1 MAMTAVEGRRQ
12 LLDTL
17 VHATDE
23 IGLALACLGAAYE
36 QLDEHTADT
45 LEEEL
50 FQPVQLAYGRAKR
63 THAEFA
69 GRHGLEG
76 HAFQAQS
83 PGLVS
88 VRAKGL
94 IDRGVEAISRADG
107 ALATLQDSPLP
118 VEVGDVELRAGLA
131 DVRKLMDGFSQRAR
145 ELLRRL
151 GR

>member
-1 MAMTAVEGRRQ
+1 MAMAAVEGRQ
-12 LLDTL
+12 QVLDTL
-17 VHATDE
+17 AEATDE
-23 IGLALACLGAAYE
+23 IGLALACIGAAYE
-36 QLDEHTADT
+36 QLDHPTADA

-63 THAEFA
+63 THTGFAE
-69 GRHGLEG
+69 RHGLEG

-94 IDRGVEAISRADG
+94 IDRAVDAVSRADG
-107 ALATLQDSPLP
+107 TLATLQDSPLP
-118 VEVGDVELRAGLA
+118 VEFGDVELRAGLA
-131 DVRKLMDGFSQRAR
+131 DVRKAIGGFPQKAR
-145 ELLRRL
+145 ELLRKL